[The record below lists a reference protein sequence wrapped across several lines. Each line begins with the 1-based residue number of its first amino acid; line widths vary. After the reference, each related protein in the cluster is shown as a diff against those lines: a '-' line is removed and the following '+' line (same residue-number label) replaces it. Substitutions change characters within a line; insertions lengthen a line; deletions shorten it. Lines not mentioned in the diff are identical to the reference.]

1 MSKRGDAQS
10 IFERMRN
17 AATLTAPT
25 TIGVLPQDLY
35 PDKPHAMMALS
46 KQDTEL
52 SILHDFM
59 AMNLEALDQQELQQW
74 EAEKEGLE
82 QKYFFSANT
91 DNKWSEFTR
100 QMAG

>member
-46 KQDTEL
+46 NQDTEL

-59 AMNLEALDQQELQQW
+59 AMNLDALDQQELQQW
-74 EAEKEGLE
+74 
-82 QKYFFSANT
+82 
-91 DNKWSEFTR
+91 DVWR
-100 QMAG
+100 